1 VLLFVDNAAYHKSAT
16 LRDKLVEWDGD
27 VVIKYIP
34 PYTPE
39 LNPVEVQWRGIKKGT
54 ANWRHPDTGDMK
66 KSIRVMLDRGEVKEV
81 EMSGWLA

>member
-1 VLLFVDNAAYHKSAT
+1 
-16 LRDKLVEWDGD
+16 
-27 VVIKYIP
+27 
-34 PYTPE
+34 
-39 LNPVEVQWRGIKKGT
+39 VQWRGIKKGT